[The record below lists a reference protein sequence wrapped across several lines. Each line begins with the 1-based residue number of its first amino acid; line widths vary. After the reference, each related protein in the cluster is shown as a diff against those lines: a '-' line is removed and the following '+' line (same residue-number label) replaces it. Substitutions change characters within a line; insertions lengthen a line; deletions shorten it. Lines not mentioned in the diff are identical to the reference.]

1 MRIPR
6 RIPIIILLILCL
18 AAAACSRS
26 PRSTAKEPRLIPP
39 AYSVAVAPFFQPR
52 LPSQLIMG
60 RIPQDQG
67 IIPPAGLAA
76 LDERLHAR
84 LGAVRGSRRV
94 IFLSPDDGRLPFL
107 SESSTSGQPE
117 ALPLWA
123 ACAADCG
130 ADFLLVPHAMHWRE
144 REGSR
149 AGVTRSAHVR
159 LEIFLIAAR
168 TGRVAQRFIHDVE
181 QEGLADNLLTMG
193 DFLRRGAAWITAE
206 ELADEGI
213 QKAIKE
219 LGL

>member
-1 MRIPR
+1 MRTPR
-6 RIPIIILLILCL
+6 RIPILVLLILCL
-18 AAAACSRS
+18 AAAACSRG
-26 PRSTAKEPRLIPP
+26 PRGTAKLPRLIPP
-39 AYSVAVAPFFQPR
+39 AHSVAVAPFFQPR
-52 LPSQLIMG
+52 MPSQLIMG
-60 RIPQDQG
+60 QIPRDQG
-67 IIPPAGLAA
+67 LIPPAGLVA
-76 LDERLHAR
+76 LDVRLRDR

-94 IFLSPDDGRLPFL
+94 VFLPPDDGRLPFL
-107 SESSTSGQPE
+107 SEAYTSGRPE

-130 ADFLLVPHAMHWRE
+130 ADFLLVPHVLHWRE

-149 AGVTRSAHVR
+149 AGVTKPAHVR
-159 LEIFLIAAR
+159 LEIFLISAR

-193 DFLRRGAAWITAE
+193 DFLRRGAGWITAE

-213 QKAIKE
+213 QKSIQE